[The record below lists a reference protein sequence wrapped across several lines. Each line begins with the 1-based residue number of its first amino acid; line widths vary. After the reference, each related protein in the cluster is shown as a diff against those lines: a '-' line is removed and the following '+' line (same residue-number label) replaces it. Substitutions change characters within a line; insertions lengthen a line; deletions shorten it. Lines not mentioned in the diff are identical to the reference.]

1 MSGQRAAMARA
12 LKALCGHVVT
22 GLTLRDEHSVA
33 RRQISNQV
41 ERIGWTGRCSSGVLL

>member
-1 MSGQRAAMARA
+1 MAGQRAAMARA
-12 LKALCGHVVT
+12 LKALCGHVVI
-22 GLTLRDEHSVA
+22 GLTSRDEHSVA